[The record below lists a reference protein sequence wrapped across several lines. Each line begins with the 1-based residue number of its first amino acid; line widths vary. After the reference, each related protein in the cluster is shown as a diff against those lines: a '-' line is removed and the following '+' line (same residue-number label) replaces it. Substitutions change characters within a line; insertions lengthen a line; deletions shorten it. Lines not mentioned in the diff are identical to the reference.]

1 MGIKKESG
9 FTVIETMLF
18 LAVSGMLVTVIL
30 VGSGVAIG
38 QQRYRDSVNSLKSH
52 LQQQYS
58 ETVNVTND
66 RGSNWTCN
74 DGAAVSEVEGVG
86 GVPRGTSNCVILG
99 RFVTI
104 DATGTKLSAANVIGM
119 RQPGADEQASD
130 LAELKE
136 NYTLRV
142 SPVTPE
148 TTEVSWGA
156 QVVKPKTATPMPF
169 SLLIVRSPLSGSVV
183 TFAAEGVQSDLNAMI
198 TTANMQQKDMCVN
211 AEAGSFV
218 GGRMAVRVAAYATNQ
233 GGIEIPPESEHVC
246 D

>member
-1 MGIKKESG
+1 MGIKKETG
-9 FTVIETMLF
+9 FTIIETMLF

-38 QQRYRDSVNSLKSH
+38 QQRYRDSVSSLKSY

-66 RGSNWTCN
+66 RSNNWACN
-74 DGAAVSEVEGVG
+74 DGAAVSEVEGAG
-86 GVPRGTSNCVILG
+86 GVPRGTSNCVIMG

-104 DATGTKLSAANVIGM
+104 DATGTKLSAANVIGV
-119 RQPGADEQASD
+119 RQPGADEKASD
-130 LAELKE
+130 LEELKE
-136 NYTLRV
+136 NYALSV
-142 SPVTPE
+142 SPITPE
-148 TTEVSWGA
+148 TAEVSWGA
-156 QVVKPKTATPMPF
+156 QVVKPKTTAPMPF

-183 TFAAEGVQSDLNAMI
+183 TFAAEGVQSNLNSMI
-198 TTANMQQKDMCVN
+198 TTANMQQKDLCVS
-211 AEAGSFV
+211 AETGSFV
-218 GGRMAVRVAAYATNQ
+218 GSRMAVRVAAHATNQ